1 MKKAHYWQASKKKE
15 GSNTK
20 ITKFL
25 TKLYPHMKSDEIELL
40 AEINDLKEV
49 KELAR
54 SMGMAD
60 SEIKKELG

>member
-1 MKKAHYWQASKKKE
+1 
-15 GSNTK
+15 
-20 ITKFL
+20 
-25 TKLYPHMKSDEIELL
+25 MKSDEIELL